1 MGSGIHAIHD
11 SSIPFAPYPISP
23 MHTTE
28 TLGQALRERLS
39 GEVWT
44 TAEQLERLA
53 RDQSIYRIAPL
64 AAVLPRDV
72 ADVVATMQF
81 CREAGVP
88 LTCRGGGRGT
98 AGAALGRGVVM
109 VFPRQGALSGLRL
122 YDGGGGIPF
131 AEGEP
136 GVLHDDL
143 QAALAAHGRFLS
155 ADPSSGSMCLL
166 GGNVATKASG
176 PHALRHGSI
185 DRYLESVEFVTAA
198 GEVVDT
204 ARAETIPDYLA
215 TGVLALTRALRSR
228 PADVA
233 TLTRRRGRKIASGY
247 HLFPLLDQD
256 DPGRLLTGLLTGS
269 VGTLGVVT
277 KARLRSEPR
286 IEGVAALLLF
296 FADLPTAG
304 EAVQVLL
311 RTSPAAIEIMN
322 ARTVDMV
329 RQVRPGLAADVP
341 ASSAHMLLA
350 EFVGESC
357 REQAQAADEAVR
369 AAGLRSA
376 QPAAVVTGQEEVE
389 RLWKLRKALL
399 PVVRGFSRELRPFS
413 IVNDV
418 GVPPVHLAAFIAD
431 IQAVFAELGLVAA
444 IYGHAGSGNLH
455 LRPLFDVNRPDLAV
469 LLQRTADRVYECVFR
484 YDGTITAE
492 HGMGP
497 IRAPYL
503 RQEWGDS
510 LYATMRAV
518 KPDIVA
524 ASIALASSSV
534 AISQVAWLIAS
545 VTLPDRAAEASWTW
559 SW

>member
-1 MGSGIHAIHD
+1 MNTSE
-11 SSIPFAPYPISP
+11 S
-23 MHTTE
+23 
-28 TLGQALRERLS
+28 LGNALRERLS

-44 TAEQLERLA
+44 EPERLERLT

-64 AAVLPRDV
+64 AAVVPKDL
-72 ADVVATMQF
+72 ADVVAAVRF

-88 LTCRGGGRGT
+88 LTCRGGGSGT

-109 VFPRQGALSGLRL
+109 VFPRQGAMSALRL
-122 YDGGGGIPF
+122 YDGGNGVPF

-143 QAALAAHGRFLS
+143 QAALAEHGRFLP

-204 ARAETIPDYLA
+204 ARPETIPGYLVN
-215 TGVLALTRALRSR
+215 GVQELAREIRSR
-228 PADVA
+228 PEDVA
-233 TLTRRRGRKIASGY
+233 TLARRRGRKIASGY
-247 HLFPLLDQD
+247 NLFPFLDQD
-256 DPGRLLTGLLTGS
+256 DSGRLLAGLLTGS

-286 IEGVAALLLF
+286 PEGLAALLLF
-296 FADLPTAG
+296 FADLPVAG
-304 EAVQVLL
+304 AAVQVLL
-311 RTSPAAIEIMN
+311 GASPAAIEIMN

-341 ASSAHMLLA
+341 PGTAHMLLA
-350 EFVGESC
+350 EFVGPTC
-357 REQAQAADEAVR
+357 RDQAEAAEAAVR
-369 AAGLRSA
+369 AAGLQPA
-376 QPAAVVTGQEEVE
+376 QPAALVTGIEEVE

-418 GVPPVHLAAFIAD
+418 GVPPAHLAAFIAD
-431 IQAVFAELGLVAA
+431 IQGIFAELGLVAA

-455 LRPLFDVNRPDLAV
+455 LRPLFDVGRKDLAS
-469 LLQRTADRVYECVFR
+469 LLERTADRVYECVFR

-497 IRAPYL
+497 VRAPYL

-510 LYATMRAV
+510 LFATMRRV
-518 KPDIVA
+518 KQLFDP
-524 ASIALASSSV
+524 ASILNPGTMFSERPILAD
-534 AISQVAWLIAS
+534 AYLA
-545 VTLPDRAAEASWTW
+545 
-559 SW
+559 